1 MAYKIKLSK
10 DAEKFLQKQPP
21 KQQARII
28 DAILKL
34 PYSGDIKVMKGHG
47 DLYRLRVGAYR
58 IIYSVEND
66 QLTVYVLEIG
76 NRGDIYK

>member
-34 PYSGDIKVMKGHG
+34 PYVGDITTMKGHSN
-47 DLYRLRVGAYR
+47 LYRLRVGAYR

-66 QLTVYVLEIG
+66 QLIVYVLEIG

>member
-10 DAEKFLQKQPP
+10 DAEKFLQKKPP

-28 DAILKL
+28 DAIFKL
-34 PYSGDIKVMKGHG
+34 PYIGDIKTMKGHSN
-47 DLYRLRVGAYR
+47 LYRLRVGAYR